1 MFSKFSCVLYRVSRY
16 WMLSHEL
23 TSIPVSVNEIFE
35 SIGIGAGIA
44 SSVKNQSLQAPG
56 RKFM

>member
-1 MFSKFSCVLYRVSRY
+1 
-16 WMLSHEL
+16 MLSHEL

-44 SSVKNQSLQAPG
+44 SSKKSVVTSPWQKIYVMLN
-56 RKFM
+56 F